1 MVAMAILLLARG
13 IAADKVPPPKP
24 PVPPPGG
31 IAMKDF
37 SKFVIEL
44 PAKDILAKQT
54 NAATVSS
61 AEKFVNPRV
70 EPGKVR
76 WHKTFTD
83 ACAAAKKSGKPV
95 LLFQMMGKLDE
106 RFC

>member
-1 MVAMAILLLARG
+1 MVAVAIVLLARG
-13 IAADKVPPPKP
+13 FAADKVPPAKP
-24 PVPPPGG
+24 PAPPPRK

-37 SKFVIEL
+37 SKFVIES

-54 NAATVSS
+54 NTATVPSG
-61 AEKFVNPRV
+61 EPFVNPKV
-70 EPGKVR
+70 QPGKVR
-76 WHKTFTD
+76 WHKTFAD
-83 ACAAAKKSGKPV
+83 ACAAAQKSGKPV